1 MLPLPTSGSNDW
13 ANDGTAMSS
22 VRSRLLESSSFHS
35 PFSIFGAHPRVFL
48 SRLSLFF
55 EFALVATD
63 PAPTQVPVIRSA
75 IFAYLLRRAGTET
88 FLRMSTG
95 DYVQSLRQLCG
106 VGN

>member
-13 ANDGTAMSS
+13 ANDGTAMKLSK
-22 VRSRLLESSSFHS
+22 VA
-35 PFSIFGAHPRVFL
+35 IVRVFFISFSVFYFRSPS
-48 SRLSLFF
+48 SRFPLPSIAFF